1 MKKILLLTLGFAFC
15 VCTGPAILK
24 LFYAYCGN
32 EQRSRCHHVIRH
44 QGSRCGSRKGINQQ
58 VGSGKTDSSQPDGQ
72 NSERQLETWAPSCE
86 LILMSDPA
94 GCVEVESAHEDIS
107 NSDRGEFYKIPGLYS
122 KYHSSDNDNLKN

>member
-1 MKKILLLTLGFAFC
+1 MSKGVDATTLSDTR
-15 VCTGPAILK
+15 VPAVEVAREK
-24 LFYAYCGN
+24 
-32 EQRSRCHHVIRH
+32 
-44 QGSRCGSRKGINQQ
+44 NQQ
-58 VGSGKTDSSQPDGQ
+58 VWSGKTDSSQPDGQ